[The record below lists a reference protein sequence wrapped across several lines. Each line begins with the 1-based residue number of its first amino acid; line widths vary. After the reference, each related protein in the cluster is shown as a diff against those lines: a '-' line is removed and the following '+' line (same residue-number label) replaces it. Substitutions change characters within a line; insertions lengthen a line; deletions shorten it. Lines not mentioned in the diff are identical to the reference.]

1 MPVTLQI
8 TEAQADRL
16 AKLAAE
22 AGSTPEAML
31 PYVLED
37 GFDFTEATI
46 RKINAAITEADAG
59 GRDDPPRSSH
69 GSPACRHRSPCRQE
83 SGLSGGKRPWANS
96 KRPWPG
102 TPNATRT
109 PPGA

>member
-1 MPVTLQI
+1 MPISLQI
-8 TEAQADRL
+8 PEAQADRL
-16 AKLAAE
+16 ARLAAE

-59 GRDDPPRSSH
+59 GEMIPHEEAMVRLDAVIETH
-69 GSPACRHRSPCRQE
+69 AA
-83 SGLSGGKRPWANS
+83 KKA
-96 KRPWPG
+96 
-102 TPNATRT
+102 A
-109 PPGA
+109 

>member
-16 AKLAAE
+16 ARLAAE

-31 PYVLED
+31 SYVLED

-59 GRDDPPRSSH
+59 GEMIPHEEAMARLH
-69 GSPACRHRSPCRQE
+69 AVIEAHAAE
-83 SGLSGGKRPWANS
+83 KA
-96 KRPWPG
+96 
-102 TPNATRT
+102 A
-109 PPGA
+109 

>member
-8 TEAQADRL
+8 PEAQAERL

-31 PYVLED
+31 PHVLED

-46 RKINAAITEADAG
+46 RKINAAIAEADAG
-59 GRDDPPRSSH
+59 KTVPHDEVMALLDAVIEAH
-69 GSPACRHRSPCRQE
+69 AA
-83 SGLSGGKRPWANS
+83 KKA
-96 KRPWPG
+96 
-102 TPNATRT
+102 A
-109 PPGA
+109 